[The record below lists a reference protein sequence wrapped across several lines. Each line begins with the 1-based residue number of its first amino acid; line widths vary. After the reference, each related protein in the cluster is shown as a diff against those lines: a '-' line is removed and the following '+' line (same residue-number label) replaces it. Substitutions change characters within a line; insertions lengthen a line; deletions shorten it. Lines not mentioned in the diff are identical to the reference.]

1 MLSTILGDADTV
13 ASNRGKLP
21 TPRGAQE
28 LVKKHWQ
35 ETRKQTKSYVNTKR
49 GTNRALGRGGL
60 PEEPALKLRLK
71 EREAHLMGTEKSRPT
86 GQGTTCRK
94 DLKWN
99 QAWSV

>member
-1 MLSTILGDADTV
+1 M
-13 ASNRGKLP
+13 
-21 TPRGAQE
+21 
-28 LVKKHWQ
+28 KKHWQ